1 MSQHLFGILRSI
13 EFVKGADIGISEVSF
28 IERLVGIVDCCFS
41 SISRI
46 VDSMACVDHL
56 SFYVDDKEMGRHF
69 YVCLPI

>member
-28 IERLVGIVDCCFS
+28 IECLVGIVDCYFS
-41 SISRI
+41 SISWI
-46 VDSMACVDHL
+46 VDSMACVDQL
-56 SFYVDDKEMGRHF
+56 SFYVEDKEMGRHF